1 MRGAVKSEKQ
11 VRAALQAEWV
21 GEGEELRTLLGDKD
35 DLGHLGATIG
45 GRFAV
50 PHQPLGPVPELDVD
64 LGLLAPPSRSVRE
77 GKFHGDEWIH
87 DPAMRGWVYAASPDQ
102 LAVRCADHL
111 AAAGPEAWYV
121 ATDRR
126 SAVVVDS
133 SALPKDKTESEPEPA
148 APERKRGGVGSLLG
162 KARSAFDAVADL
174 SDGLTKAGK
183 RVAVLWECSHD
194 QVRHRDWVKRGRS
207 TMPHWFRYMEFV
219 DGSVLEL
226 KLNLHYI

>member
-1 MRGAVKSEKQ
+1 MVKSKKQ
-11 VRAALQAEWV
+11 MRTALQAEWV
-21 GEGEELRTLLGDKD
+21 AEGEELRSVLGEKD
-35 DLGHLGATIG
+35 VVGHLGATIG

-64 LGLLAPPSRSVRE
+64 HSSLAPPSRPVRE

-102 LAVRCADHL
+102 LAVRFADHI

-133 SALPKDKTESEPEPA
+133 SVVAKAKAESESESA
-148 APERKRGGVGSLLG
+148 AAERKRGVGGLLG
-162 KARSAFDAVADL
+162 KARSAFDAVAEL
-174 SDGLTKAGK
+174 SEGLAKTGK

-194 QVRHRDWVKRGRS
+194 QVRNREFVERGRS
-207 TMPHWFRYMEFV
+207 TLPEWFEHLDFV
-219 DGSVLEL
+219 DGSALDL
-226 KLNLHYI
+226 RLNLHGL

>member
-1 MRGAVKSEKQ
+1 MKSKKQMRT
-11 VRAALQAEWV
+11 ALQAEWV
-21 GEGEELRTLLGDKD
+21 AEGEELRCVLGEKD
-35 DLGHLGATIG
+35 VVGHLGATIG

-64 LGLLAPPSRSVRE
+64 HSSLAPPSRPVRE

-102 LAVRCADHL
+102 LAVRFADHI

-133 SALPKDKTESEPEPA
+133 SVVAKAKAESESESA
-148 APERKRGGVGSLLG
+148 AAERKRGVGGLLG
-162 KARSAFDAVADL
+162 KARSAFDAVAEL
-174 SDGLTKAGK
+174 SEGLAKTGK

-207 TMPHWFRYMEFV
+207 VLPYWFQHMEFV

-226 KLNLHYI
+226 RLPLRYL

>member
-1 MRGAVKSEKQ
+1 MRT
-11 VRAALQAEWV
+11 ALQAEWV
-21 GEGEELRTLLGDKD
+21 AEGEELRSVLGEKD
-35 DLGHLGATIG
+35 VVGHLGATIG

-64 LGLLAPPSRSVRE
+64 HSSLAPPSRPVRE

-87 DPAMRGWVYAASPDQ
+87 DPATRGGVYAASPDQ
-102 LAVRCADHL
+102 LAVRFADHI

-133 SALPKDKTESEPEPA
+133 SVVAKAKAKAESESESA
-148 APERKRGGVGSLLG
+148 AAERKRGVGGLLG
-162 KARSAFDAVADL
+162 KARSAFDAVAEL
-174 SDGLTKAGK
+174 SEGLAKTGK

-207 TMPHWFRYMEFV
+207 VLPYWFQHMEFV

-226 KLNLHYI
+226 RLPLRYL